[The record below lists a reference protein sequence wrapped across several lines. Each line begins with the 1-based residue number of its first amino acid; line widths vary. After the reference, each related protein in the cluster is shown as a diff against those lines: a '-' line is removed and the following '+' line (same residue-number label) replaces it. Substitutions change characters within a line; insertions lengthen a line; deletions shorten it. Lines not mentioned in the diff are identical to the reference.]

1 MESSQYISP
10 NDTSGNEIKKEL
22 YDQNE
27 NEENEEEKETDGKN
41 DENNIYEDLH
51 INTPPFKSNN

>member
-10 NDTSGNEIKKEL
+10 NDTSGKENENEL

-27 NEENEEEKETDGKN
+27 IDQHEEEKETDGKN
-41 DENNIYEDLH
+41 DENNIYEDVH
-51 INTPPFKSNN
+51 INKYSSFQK